1 MGSSGVL
8 GKGSSNGLSV
18 LNQSTGSIGIQQ
30 NSVSVHHAS
39 PASPTFSNQQS
50 VMTLPVNA
58 LSSNVS
64 LFLIVSESVYP
75 LPKHIQQVL
84 LDVLLSENIH

>member
-8 GKGSSNGLSV
+8 GKGSSNGLSI

-64 LFLIVSESVYP
+64 FIFVCFSKYLSF
-75 LPKHIQQVL
+75 PKHIWQVL
-84 LDVLLSENIH
+84 IE

>member
-8 GKGSSNGLSV
+8 GKGSSNGLSI
-18 LNQSTGSIGIQQ
+18 LNQSTGSIGLQQ

-58 LSSNVS
+58 SNVS
-64 LFLIVSESVYP
+64 YVLFMQIFKFKIIYKYLE
-75 LPKHIQQVL
+75 
-84 LDVLLSENIH
+84 

>member
-8 GKGSSNGLSV
+8 GKGSSNGLSI
-18 LNQSTGSIGIQQ
+18 LNQSTGSIGLQQ

-64 LFLIVSESVYP
+64 FFFFFSF
-75 LPKHIQQVL
+75 
-84 LDVLLSENIH
+84 